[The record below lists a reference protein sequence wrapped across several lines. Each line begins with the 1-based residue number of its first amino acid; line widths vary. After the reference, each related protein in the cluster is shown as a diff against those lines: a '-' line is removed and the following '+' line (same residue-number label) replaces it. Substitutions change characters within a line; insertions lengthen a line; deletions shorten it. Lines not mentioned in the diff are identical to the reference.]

1 MTNTLKLTQ
10 VKANTVAARL
20 QKISGHVL
28 ETTISL
34 AFHTFSGNMH
44 AMKAAP
50 QGEARYLDSVYR
62 QFVCATFNVKEDKWV
77 FNASKAKKLRGE
89 DQLNLPATGV
99 TFDQFVD
106 AIVSSTAAKDAAKAA
121 KNLEE
126 SALDPVAKLAK
137 DKTKVTKYLMNCG
150 LTELQLKDI
159 VLGIELERS
168 KSNLKSIAAPSAAA

>member
-1 MTNTLKLTQ
+1 MSNSLQLTQ

-44 AMKAAP
+44 SMKAAP
-50 QGEARYLDSVYR
+50 QGEARYLDNVYR
-62 QFVCATFNVKEDKWV
+62 QFVCATFSVKENKWV
-77 FNASKAKKLRGE
+77 FNASKSKKLRAE
-89 DQLNLPATGV
+89 LSLDSNGV

-121 KNLEE
+121 LAIEE
-126 SALDPVAKLAK
+126 SALDPIAKLDQ
-137 DKTKVTKYLMNCG
+137 DKAKVTKYLMNCG
-150 LTELQLKDI
+150 LTEIQLRDI
-159 VLGIELERS
+159 ILGIDIERS
-168 KSNLKSIAAPSAAA
+168 KANLKSIAAPSAAA

>member
-1 MTNTLKLTQ
+1 MSNSLQLTQ

-44 AMKAAP
+44 SMKAAP
-50 QGEARYLDSVYR
+50 QGEARYLDNVYR
-62 QFVCATFNVKEDKWV
+62 QFVCATFSVKENKWV
-77 FNASKAKKLRGE
+77 FNASKSKKLRAE
-89 DQLNLPATGV
+89 LELPASGV

-121 KNLEE
+121 LAIEE
-126 SALDPVAKLAK
+126 SALDPVAKLDQ
-137 DKTKVTKYLMNCG
+137 DKAKVTKYLMNCG
-150 LTELQLKDI
+150 LTEIQLRDI
-159 VLGIELERS
+159 ILGIDIERS

>member
-1 MTNTLKLTQ
+1 MSNTLKLTQ

-126 SALDPVAKLAK
+126 SALDPVAKLEQ

-150 LTELQLKDI
+150 LTELQLRDI